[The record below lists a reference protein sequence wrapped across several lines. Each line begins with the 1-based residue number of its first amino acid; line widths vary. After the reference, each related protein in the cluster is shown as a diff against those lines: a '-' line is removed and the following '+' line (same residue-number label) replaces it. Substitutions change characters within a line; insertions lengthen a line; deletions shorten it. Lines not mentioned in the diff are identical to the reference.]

1 MVVAMS
7 RMRHVIE
14 SLFDGYSIS
23 CRSIVASKKPIVA
36 PYGNPDLM
44 QAPRDG
50 AIGIV
55 SFAYEVLIMK
65 EHSVQVIEINGEGVQ
80 SFRLAAPTKYEVANL
95 RRKAANVLRVITIF
109 RTTEVGA
116 AAR

>member
-1 MVVAMS
+1 M
-7 RMRHVIE
+7 
-14 SLFDGYSIS
+14 
-23 CRSIVASKKPIVA
+23 P

-55 SFAYEVLIMK
+55 SFAYEVLIVQDD
-65 EHSVQVIEINGEGVQ
+65 SVQVIEINGEGVQ
-80 SFRLAAPTKYEVANL
+80 SFRLAASMKYEVANL

-116 AAR
+116 ATR